1 MWHCTEL
8 VLAAFSLD
16 WSVNSSPQVSPAFLS
31 HWPDQVV
38 FFAQA
43 VQDVDILGDF
53 QNAWNNFIKTG
64 QVWAL
69 IIGFFLGWAFRG
81 FTGG

>member
-8 VLAAFSLD
+8 VLAAFPLD
-16 WSVNSSPQVSPAFLS
+16 GIVNGSSQVSPAFFS
-31 HWPDQVV
+31 HWPDQAL
-38 FFAQA
+38 FFAQSIRE
-43 VQDVDILGDF
+43 VDILGDF
-53 QNAWNNFIKTG
+53 ADAWNNFIKTG

-69 IIGFFLGWAFRG
+69 IIGFVLGWAFRG